1 MKTNNTEAV
10 GFKTI
15 DICNNKAKELEKR
28 YNKLQNRKA
37 QLLVELRENEREGLC
52 LRAEEVNNV
61 CEYVRT
67 YSRMGVLN
75 DNDID
80 CYLCHCQNMLNGN
93 IDGTFLS
100 FEKRK

>member
-1 MKTNNTEAV
+1 MREKQQQNG

-15 DICNNKAKELEKR
+15 DICNNKAEELVKR
-28 YNKLQNRKA
+28 YNKLQTRKA
-37 QLLVELRENEREGLC
+37 QLLVELRENERELLC

-67 YSRMGVLN
+67 YSRMGVLG

-80 CYLCHCQNMLNGN
+80 CYLNHCQNMLNGN

-100 FEKRK
+100 FEKR